1 MTDSQI
7 NQITIMRQQG
17 ASYSAIAKAMKLS
30 QNTVKSYCLRHDIR
44 NLSPGA
50 RKTYAIGDITQCE
63 NCGGEVEQ
71 YSLKRYKRF
80 CCDACR
86 NTWWNHHP
94 NLITRKAVYE
104 HTCKHCGRPFRAY
117 GNARR
122 KYCSHECYIADR
134 FGGGSCE

>member
-63 NCGGEVEQ
+63 NCGGEVVQ

-86 NTWWNHHP
+86 NAWWSKHP
-94 NLITRKAVYE
+94 ECIDFAYHKKVCANCGCEFETSRKEQIYCNRKCYMAA
-104 HTCKHCGRPFRAY
+104 HTKSS
-117 GNARR
+117 
-122 KYCSHECYIADR
+122 KEKIK
-134 FGGGSCE
+134 